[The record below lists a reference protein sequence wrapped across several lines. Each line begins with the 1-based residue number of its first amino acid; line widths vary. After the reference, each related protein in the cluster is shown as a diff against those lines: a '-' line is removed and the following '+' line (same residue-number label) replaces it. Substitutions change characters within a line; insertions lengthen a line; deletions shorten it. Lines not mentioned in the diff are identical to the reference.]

1 MKKINQYKFIA
12 GVFAVSLL
20 ASCNYEEIN
29 TNPFELTDEEG
40 VMDGVA
46 VGGLITTIERT
57 VFPVGTQADDTDII
71 NQYQTDYHL
80 SADCWSGFFGQ
91 NNTWGGGNSNVTYFL
106 NDSLISGTYK
116 RAYTNTLDPWIK
128 LKAAAEKNNT
138 PEVFALAQILK
149 ISAWHKAL
157 ECFGP
162 MPYSHAADAT
172 MNIPFDSEKDIYT
185 AIFKDLTEAIEI
197 LTEKAENGVE
207 VMSEYDVVYAGN
219 STKWV

>member
-40 VMDGVA
+40 IMDGVA

-80 SADCWSGFFGQ
+80 SADSWSGFFGQ
-91 NNTWGGGNSNVTYFL
+91 NNTWSGGNCNVNYYLT
-106 NDSLISGTYK
+106 DSWISGTYK
-116 RAYTNTLDPWIK
+116 RAYTNALDPWKK
-128 LKAAAEKNNT
+128 LKAAAEK
-138 PEVFALAQILK
+138 
-149 ISAWHKAL
+149 
-157 ECFGP
+157 
-162 MPYSHAADAT
+162 
-172 MNIPFDSEKDIYT
+172 
-185 AIFKDLTEAIEI
+185 
-197 LTEKAENGVE
+197 
-207 VMSEYDVVYAGN
+207 
-219 STKWV
+219 

>member
-71 NQYQTDYHL
+71 KQTITYRLTAGVVSSDRIIHGE
-80 SADCWSGFFGQ
+80 AE
-91 NNTWGGGNSNVTYFL
+91 TVTL
-106 NDSLISGTYK
+106 PIS
-116 RAYTNTLDPWIK
+116 
-128 LKAAAEKNNT
+128 
-138 PEVFALAQILK
+138 
-149 ISAWHKAL
+149 
-157 ECFGP
+157 
-162 MPYSHAADAT
+162 
-172 MNIPFDSEKDIYT
+172 
-185 AIFKDLTEAIEI
+185 
-197 LTEKAENGVE
+197 
-207 VMSEYDVVYAGN
+207 
-219 STKWV
+219 

>member
-71 NQYQTDYHL
+71 NSIKQTITYRLTAGVVSSDRIIHGE
-80 SADCWSGFFGQ
+80 AE
-91 NNTWGGGNSNVTYFL
+91 TVTL
-106 NDSLISGTYK
+106 PIS
-116 RAYTNTLDPWIK
+116 
-128 LKAAAEKNNT
+128 
-138 PEVFALAQILK
+138 
-149 ISAWHKAL
+149 
-157 ECFGP
+157 
-162 MPYSHAADAT
+162 
-172 MNIPFDSEKDIYT
+172 
-185 AIFKDLTEAIEI
+185 
-197 LTEKAENGVE
+197 
-207 VMSEYDVVYAGN
+207 
-219 STKWV
+219 